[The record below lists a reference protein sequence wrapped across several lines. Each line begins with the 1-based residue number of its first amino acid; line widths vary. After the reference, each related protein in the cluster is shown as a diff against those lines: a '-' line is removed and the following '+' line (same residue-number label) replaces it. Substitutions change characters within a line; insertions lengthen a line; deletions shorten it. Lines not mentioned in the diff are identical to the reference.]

1 MVTRVP
7 ARVEAGASSLA
18 REVREPSVCSRGSSG
33 GGEGEVEEREAVI
46 GTQLIKASSLSS
58 LGNR

>member
-7 ARVEAGASSLA
+7 ARVEGGTSSLA
-18 REVREPSVCSRGSSG
+18 REVREASVCSRSSG

-46 GTQLIKASSLSS
+46 GSQLIKASSLSS